1 MEVQK
6 AQYLLEQERLK
17 AEEIV
22 REEIAK
28 TQIEIAAEAE
38 AERQRRIAQGEADA
52 ILARYQAE
60 AEGIKQVLEAKASVT
75 KVWFASANGDAKAA
89 ATLMV
94 EKVDAMVQ
102 AQVEA
107 VKNLKS
113 TRSPFGIP
121 ATVQMERVP
130 HPTL

>member
-1 MEVQK
+1 M
-6 AQYLLEQERLK
+6 K

-38 AERQRRIAQGEADA
+38 AERQRRIAQGEQTRFWLDTKPK
-52 ILARYQAE
+52 RKVSSRFS
-60 AEGIKQVLEAKASVT
+60 KQGHRLPRSGRQREWRRQSSGT
-75 KVWFASANGDAKAA
+75 L
-89 ATLMV
+89 LMV

-107 VKNLKS
+107 VKNLK
-113 TRSPFGIP
+113 IDKI
-121 ATVQMERVP
+121 TVWDSGNGADGKGP
-130 HPTL
+130 HPTS